1 MLAKSNSVPYLSGLS
16 LACLMWLSGCFA
28 SSPEDPLEIKATQ
41 EQIVVERSKA
51 SAPDWISLS
60 PGILVDSGSELR
72 LVVRHS
78 KLLNLTLGLEQSQI
92 AALDAMRLAITEKVQ
107 AQLQILAD
115 DSGIKS
121 NKAAKWQKLVF
132 EGVSTVGAEK
142 LRVRDIYYEGVE
154 DRLARSGSPFMH
166 YYSVYVLIVYA
177 KADLTAIYRDL
188 ASRLAVNDD
197 GELKRLAMDV
207 TRFSSALP

>member
-1 MLAKSNSVPYLSGLS
+1 MVAKSNSIPYLSGLS
-16 LACLMWLSGCFA
+16 LAYSMWLSGCLA
-28 SSPEDPLEIKATQ
+28 SSPKDPFDIKTTQ

-60 PGILVDSGSELR
+60 TGIIVDSGSELR
-72 LVVRHS
+72 LMTRRS

-92 AALDAMRLAITEKVQ
+92 AALDAMRLAMTEKIQ
-107 AQLQILAD
+107 AQLQIWAN

-121 NKAAKWQKLVF
+121 TKAAKWQKLVF
-132 EGVSTVGAEK
+132 ESVSTVGAEK
-142 LRVRDIYYEGVE
+142 LKVRDIYYEGVD

-166 YYSVYVLIVYA
+166 YYSVYVLIAYA
-177 KADLTAIYRDL
+177 KADFRAIYQDL

-197 GELKRLAMDV
+197 AELKRLAMTV
-207 TRFSSALP
+207 TRFSGTLP

>member
-72 LVVRHS
+72 LMTRRS
-78 KLLNLTLGLEQSQI
+78 KLLNLTLGLEQTQI
-92 AALDAMRLAITEKVQ
+92 AALDAMRLGIAEKIQ
-107 AQLQILAD
+107 AQLQILAN

-121 NKAAKWQKLVF
+121 TKAAKWQKLVF
-132 EGVSTVGAEK
+132 ESAYSVGERK
-142 LRVRDIYYEGVE
+142 LKVRDIYYEGVD
-154 DRLARSGSPFMH
+154 DRLARSGSPLMH
-166 YYSVYVLIVYA
+166 YYSVYVLITYA
-177 KADLTAIYRDL
+177 KTDLTAIYHDL

-197 GELKRLAMDV
+197 ADVKRLAVAV
-207 TRFSSALP
+207 TRFSGALP